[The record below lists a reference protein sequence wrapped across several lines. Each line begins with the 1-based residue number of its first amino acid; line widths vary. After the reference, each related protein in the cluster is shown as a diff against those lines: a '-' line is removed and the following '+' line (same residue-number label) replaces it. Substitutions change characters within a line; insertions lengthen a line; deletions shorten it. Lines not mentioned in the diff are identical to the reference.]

1 LSINLEFP
9 QLTSAQGG
17 ILVNDQAFSRGVS
30 KLFPS
35 LAYLLTKHDGSDLF
49 GAYVQVTSEEQTKR
63 VKELLSLGDAQAAAL
78 LQIYEHWQDESS
90 RVWESGE
97 ENSGRMGGAMML
109 LMVKADKQIDS
120 LLTADQK
127 RTLIHL
133 GGDVE

>member
-1 LSINLEFP
+1 M
-9 QLTSAQGG
+9 
-17 ILVNDQAFSRGVS
+17 NDQSFSRRVP

-35 LAYLLTKHDGSDLF
+35 LVHLLTKQDGSDLF
-49 GAYVQVTSEEQTKR
+49 GTYVQMTSEEQKKK
-63 VKELLSLGDAQAAAL
+63 VKELLSLGDEQTEGL
-78 LQIYEHWQDESS
+78 LQVYRHWQDDSS